1 MADVQDDTTKVV
13 TDDKVSS
20 VVDDKT
26 SGPDE
31 KTQAALKAQGELSSL
46 LEDHGF
52 DSVEDLVEA
61 MQDGGKLKEGLGDL
75 DLDEIKEK
83 AQEMDRTRAYWAE
96 EKAKQTKDDEEDEDK
111 IARLEKEVQGIKSAK
126 QDEEDRKRGIQEN
139 QNALDGFAEEVTS
152 FIKKQE
158 DYPEEY
164 RSFTELLLGVNNPA
178 NEIDITN
185 KVATRKMCKD
195 GVKSIRDFEQAVIKR
210 YRDGKI
216 KVPSITKT
224 EAPEPNPGKDVKNLK
239 DARKVMTETLGKLFG
254 GKSG

>member
-1 MADVQDDTTKVV
+1 MEGVQDDTTKVV
-13 TDDKVSS
+13 DDKVSPD
-20 VVDDKT
+20 VDDKT
-26 SGPDE
+26 LPPDE
-31 KTQAALKAQGELSSL
+31 KTQAAFKAQGELGSL

-83 AQEMDRTRAYWAE
+83 AQEMDRTRAYWAD
-96 EKAKQTKDDEEDEDK
+96 EKAKQVKDDEDPDD
-111 IARLEKEVQGIKSAK
+111 ALVRLQKEVTEMKSSK
-126 QDEEDRKRGIQEN
+126 KDEEDRKQGIQEN

-164 RSFTELLLGVNNPA
+164 RPFTELLLGVNNPA

-185 KVATRKMCKD
+185 KTATRKMCKD
-195 GVKSIRDFEQAVIKR
+195 GVKTIRDFEQVVIKR

-224 EAPEPNPGKDVKNLK
+224 EPVEPHPGKDVKNLK
-239 DARKVMTETLGKLFG
+239 DARKVMTETLSKLFG
-254 GKSG
+254 GKAG